1 VANALFLKMVYSV
14 ILVFHIKSPVML
26 KKSIIFCTTLLLA
39 FSAISA
45 DVADVSIK
53 KFEYIPKQI
62 TIKKGTTVRW
72 TNNEKRQ
79 YHNVWFKERSE
90 SEPDYFFPE
99 ETYQLEFNET
109 GTFRYHCG
117 PHPKMQ
123 GVVIVID

>member
-1 VANALFLKMVYSV
+1 
-14 ILVFHIKSPVML
+14 ML

-79 YHNVWFKERSE
+79 YHNVWFKDRSE

-99 ETYQLEFNET
+99 ETYQLDFNET
-109 GTFRYHCG
+109 GTFSYHCG